1 MENENAHMHN
11 AGQLHKNT
19 LCIIDLMLRDSIYRP
34 KKKYIMKAVKN
45 IKEKMYGKDILFC
58 HLPQFISYK
67 SLLDNISDYCNN

>member
-11 AGQLHKNT
+11 AEQLHKNT

-45 IKEKMYGKDILFC
+45 IKEKMYG
-58 HLPQFISYK
+58 
-67 SLLDNISDYCNN
+67 